1 MYELLKTLTSA
12 YGASG
17 RETPVADVIE
27 ELVRS
32 HVDSVRRDN
41 MGNLICVKNGTD
53 PNGKRIMLSA
63 HMDHIGFI
71 VAAVEKEGFL
81 RVAPVG
87 GINPAVSQT
96 RHVSF
101 ENGVQGVL
109 VRQPLKE
116 GETVAMKHFYIDI
129 GAKDAEEALS
139 MVQVGDVAVYAND
152 CFRLG
157 QHRVSAPAMDD
168 RVDCALL
175 VSLLSDLPSMDD
187 RSACAVLLA
196 TLLELGACKDT
207 VIGVFSAQEELGLRG
222 AKTAA
227 YGVEPD
233 VGIALDVT
241 ANGDTPE
248 DKLPAVK
255 LGEGI
260 CVKIM
265 DRGSISNPELVRE
278 LLVAG
283 EKAGV
288 PTQREVLPFGGT
300 DAGAMQL
307 TRGGVR
313 VCTLSI
319 PCRNVHS
326 ACEVIDLRD
335 VDGGKKLLL
344 AYLER

>member
-17 RETPVADVIE
+17 RETPVADAIE

-116 GETVAMKHFYIDI
+116 GETVAT
-129 GAKDAEEALS
+129 S
-139 MVQVGDVAVYAND
+139 VG
-152 CFRLG
+152 FKPK
-157 QHRVSAPAMDD
+157 S
-168 RVDCALL
+168 
-175 VSLLSDLPSMDD
+175 
-187 RSACAVLLA
+187 
-196 TLLELGACKDT
+196 
-207 VIGVFSAQEELGLRG
+207 
-222 AKTAA
+222 
-227 YGVEPD
+227 
-233 VGIALDVT
+233 
-241 ANGDTPE
+241 
-248 DKLPAVK
+248 
-255 LGEGI
+255 
-260 CVKIM
+260 
-265 DRGSISNPELVRE
+265 SILQM
-278 LLVAG
+278 L
-283 EKAGV
+283 K
-288 PTQREVLPFGGT
+288 
-300 DAGAMQL
+300 
-307 TRGGVR
+307 
-313 VCTLSI
+313 
-319 PCRNVHS
+319 
-326 ACEVIDLRD
+326 
-335 VDGGKKLLL
+335 
-344 AYLER
+344 

>member
-1 MYELLKTLTSA
+1 MKQVLT
-12 YGASG
+12 
-17 RETPVADVIE
+17 V
-27 ELVRS
+27 
-32 HVDSVRRDN
+32 
-41 MGNLICVKNGTD
+41 
-53 PNGKRIMLSA
+53 
-63 HMDHIGFI
+63 
-71 VAAVEKEGFL
+71 
-81 RVAPVG
+81 
-87 GINPAVSQT
+87 
-96 RHVSF
+96 
-101 ENGVQGVL
+101 
-109 VRQPLKE
+109 
-116 GETVAMKHFYIDI
+116 
-129 GAKDAEEALS
+129 
-139 MVQVGDVAVYAND
+139 VAVM
-152 CFRLG
+152 L
-157 QHRVSAPAMDD
+157 
-168 RVDCALL
+168 
-175 VSLLSDLPSMDD
+175 
-187 RSACAVLLA
+187 LLA
-196 TLLELGACKDT
+196 RPCRAAGEPEQVEGLDELW
-207 VIGVFSAQEELGLRG
+207 Q
-222 AKTAA
+222 AA
-227 YGVEPD
+227 ESYGVEPD

-335 VDGGKKLLL
+335 VEGGKKLLL

>member
-1 MYELLKTLTSA
+1 M
-12 YGASG
+12 
-17 RETPVADVIE
+17 
-27 ELVRS
+27 
-32 HVDSVRRDN
+32 DSVRRDN

-157 QHRVSAPAMDD
+157 AASGGRAPPWTTGWPA
-168 RVDCALL
+168 RCW
-175 VSLLSDLPSMDD
+175 
-187 RSACAVLLA
+187 SACSAICLL
-196 TLLELGACKDT
+196 CKDT
-207 VIGVFSAQEELGLRG
+207 VFAVFSTQEELGLPRRKDSRLRRG
-222 AKTAA
+222 AGRGHCAGRDRQRRHARGQAA
-227 YGVEPD
+227 RREAGRGHLRSRSWIGAAFPTRSWF
-233 VGIALDVT
+233 GSCW
-241 ANGDTPE
+241 
-248 DKLPAVK
+248 LPAK
-255 LGEGI
+255 KRACPLSGK
-260 CVKIM
+260 C
-265 DRGSISNPELVRE
+265 SPSAALTRE
-278 LLVAG
+278 
-283 EKAGV
+283 
-288 PTQREVLPFGGT
+288 PCS
-300 DAGAMQL
+300 L

>member
-1 MYELLKTLTSA
+1 MFELLKTLADA
-12 YGASG
+12 YGATG
-17 RETPVADVIE
+17 RETKVANVIE
-27 ELVRS
+27 GLVWE

-41 MGNLICVKNGTD
+41 LGNLICVKNGTD

-87 GINPAVSQT
+87 GIGLNVSQT
-96 RHVSF
+96 RHVRF

-116 GETVAMKHFYIDI
+116 GETAAMKHFYIDI

-139 MVQVGDVAVYAND
+139 MVQLGDVAVYAND

-157 QHRVSAPAMDD
+157 QHRVAAPAMDD
-168 RVDCALL
+168 RVACALL
-175 VSLLSDLPSMDD
+175 VSLLKDLPPV
-187 RSACAVLLA
+187 R
-196 TLLELGACKDT
+196 DT
-207 VIGVFSAQEELGLRG
+207 VVAVFSTQEEVGCRG

-227 YGVEPD
+227 YGVEPY

-248 DKLPAVK
+248 TKLPAVK

-265 DRGSISNPELVRE
+265 DRGSISNPELVQE
-278 LLVAG
+278 LLTAG
-283 EKAGV
+283 EKADV

-300 DAGAMQL
+300 DAGSMQL
-307 TRGGVR
+307 TRSGVR

-335 VDGGKKLLL
+335 VEAGKRLLME
-344 AYLER
+344 YLRG

>member
-1 MYELLKTLTSA
+1 MFELLKTLADA
-12 YGASG
+12 YGATG
-17 RETPVADVIE
+17 RETKVANVIE
-27 ELVRS
+27 GLVRE

-41 MGNLICVKNGTD
+41 LGNLICVKNGTD

-87 GINPAVSQT
+87 GIGLNVSQT

-116 GETVAMKHFYIDI
+116 GETAAMKHFYIDI

-139 MVQVGDVAVYAND
+139 MVQLGDVAVYAND

-157 QHRVSAPAMDD
+157 QHRVAAPAMDD
-168 RVDCALL
+168 RVACALL
-175 VSLLSDLPSMDD
+175 VSLLKDLPPI
-187 RSACAVLLA
+187 R
-196 TLLELGACKDT
+196 DT
-207 VIGVFSAQEELGLRG
+207 VVAVFSTQEEVGCRG

-248 DKLPAVK
+248 EKLPAVK
-255 LGEGI
+255 LGDGI

-265 DRGSISNPELVRE
+265 DQCSISNPELVQE
-278 LLVAG
+278 LLTAG

-300 DAGAMQL
+300 DAGSMQL
-307 TRGGVR
+307 TRSGVR

-335 VDGGKKLLL
+335 VEAGKRLLME
-344 AYLER
+344 YLRG